1 MKANKLR
8 EFIRQTIKEMED
20 ELEEITATGN
30 VSGYNT
36 PFVFGKKDD
45 DRVEKLANLTG
56 YTTFKELKESKDRLV
71 ENRWLKLKKERK
83 TPNQKI
89 GVGIR
94 ELRNQL
100 TEMEK
105 FVEWYSRIKNENEL
119 EPNNY
124 WKRTQK
130 HLGAISERIKTLS
143 EKIKQLSK

>member
-20 ELEEITATGN
+20 ELEEISVTGN
-30 VSGYNT
+30 ISGYNT
-36 PFVFGKKDD
+36 PFAFGKKDD
-45 DRVEKLANLTG
+45 DRVERLANLTG
-56 YTTFKELKESKDRLV
+56 YTTFKEFKESKDKLV

-105 FVEWYSRIKNENEL
+105 FVEWYGRIKNENEL